1 MLLGSQPIAAGM
13 ECQAAMGRAGRA
25 RLGSMLM
32 RVQSLVARK
41 LPRAQDSVKGI
52 DDVKIRD
59 VYSSY
64 LLIAGVACFIL
75 GIGNWVVGAI
85 ETTKYQN
92 LLHRTEQTGLE
103 ESYRSFQELDQQ
115 KNEEVLRRINEDRE
129 KYNAAR
135 VKLNFFYVVLT
146 GGKTMFLFGI
156 LLMLLSLI
164 RLIRRDAQIKI
175 NTLSGWTRNDNGG
188 R

>member
-1 MLLGSQPIAAGM
+1 VKLH
-13 ECQAAMGRAGRA
+13 
-25 RLGSMLM
+25 
-32 RVQSLVARK
+32 LVGN
-41 LPRAQDSVKGI
+41 SVKCIGY
-52 DDVKIRD
+52 VKIRD

-75 GIGNWVVGAI
+75 GIGNWVVGAV

-103 ESYRSFQELDQQ
+103 ESYRSFQELDHQ

-146 GGKTMFLFGI
+146 GGKTLFLCGI

-164 RLIRRDAQIKI
+164 RLIRRDAQMKI
-175 NTLSGWTRNDNGG
+175 NTLSGWTKTDNAGT
-188 R
+188 

>member
-1 MLLGSQPIAAGM
+1 VPK
-13 ECQAAMGRAGRA
+13 GRHFSRGCKTHGHVK
-25 RLGSMLM
+25 LH
-32 RVQSLVARK
+32 LVGN
-41 LPRAQDSVKGI
+41 SVKCIGY
-52 DDVKIRD
+52 VKIRD

-75 GIGNWVVGAI
+75 GIGNWVVGAV

-103 ESYRSFQELDQQ
+103 ESYRSFQELDHQ

-146 GGKTMFLFGI
+146 GGKTLFLCGI

-164 RLIRRDAQIKI
+164 RLIRRDAQMKI
-175 NTLSGWTRNDNGG
+175 NTLSGWTKTDNAGK
-188 R
+188 